1 MNCFTCWQLTYAA
14 TGKSINVLVID
25 HAVADT
31 FDISLEAMNE
41 LTDGQA
47 VTLDLI
53 SVTYTEVAASECNS

>member
-41 LTDGQA
+41 LTGGQA
-47 VTLDLI
+47 VTLDVVP
-53 SVTYTEVAASECNS
+53 VTYTQVATSECNS